1 MRRITGTTVYT
12 YVACPRA
19 AELDLHEDRSRRRAL
34 REAEELSRQ
43 RGREL
48 EALRTAGL
56 GYAEPSYERDDY
68 GAGAAQTLALLRQG
82 VAGVTQGVLADG
94 GFLGI
99 PDLLRREPGASALGD
114 FHYVVG
120 DVKSSAGARAD
131 QALQVAFYARL
142 LEKVQGRPPSY
153 GFLWLK
159 DGREQR
165 LPLADLQPVLDDVL
179 ERIAELAAARAD
191 ARRER
196 PFFQAGCRRCHWSD
210 LCLAE
215 LRAREDL
222 SLLAGMTRGLRATL
236 EAA

>member
-1 MRRITGTTVYT
+1 QHASLPFPYTTLF
-12 YVACPRA
+12 RS
-19 AELDLHEDRSRRRAL
+19 HEDRSRRRAL

-142 LEKVQGRPPSY
+142 LEKVQGRPP
-153 GFLWLK
+153 
-159 DGREQR
+159 
-165 LPLADLQPVLDDVL
+165 
-179 ERIAELAAARAD
+179 
-191 ARRER
+191 
-196 PFFQAGCRRCHWSD
+196 
-210 LCLAE
+210 
-215 LRAREDL
+215 
-222 SLLAGMTRGLRATL
+222 
-236 EAA
+236 